1 MEAARDPLSTS
12 EFEAPRSIQS
22 PKLPPVMLPSPMGI
36 VLGPLS
42 ARDSRRNDSGT
53 AAARPPMPWFV
64 PGVVALVATNSLVAI
79 PAECR

>member
-1 MEAARDPLSTS
+1 MKAARDPLSTS

-22 PKLPPVMLPSPMGI
+22 PKLSPVMLPSPIGI

-42 ARDSRRNDSGT
+42 ARDSRRSDSGT
-53 AAARPPMPWFV
+53 AAARPPMSWFV
-64 PGVVALVATNSLVAI
+64 LGVVALAGTNSLVAI

>member
-1 MEAARDPLSTS
+1 
-12 EFEAPRSIQS
+12 
-22 PKLPPVMLPSPMGI
+22 MLPSPMGI

-53 AAARPPMPWFV
+53 AAARPPMSWFIL
-64 PGVVALVATNSLVAI
+64 GVVALVGTNSLVAI